1 MKHPVKVLPLA
12 MALAFIASD
21 AHALGLGTLEV
32 KSQLNQPLVAEIPLI
47 GVGPGELDALSVR
60 LAPPE
65 AFDRVGLPRPA
76 GVTANLQFSVGRNA
90 RGEPVVRVTT
100 SNRVDDPFV
109 AFLLGSNNRAA
120 CTLQNLETRIEQ
132 HSETIPVPPAPM
144 MGEPAF
150 VEPPPPEPVMGK
162 IAAPPR
168 PRMGRVAPKPRVI
181 MGDVAVPERPAVDED
196 RLEVPERLPCECV

>member
-1 MKHPVKVLPLA
+1 VGV
-12 MALAFIASD
+12 
-21 AHALGLGTLEV
+21 
-32 KSQLNQPLVAEIPLI
+32 VA
-47 GVGPGELDALSVR
+47 A
-60 LAPPE
+60 
-65 AFDRVGLPRPA
+65 
-76 GVTANLQFSVGRNA
+76 
-90 RGEPVVRVTT
+90 
-100 SNRVDDPFV
+100 FV

-132 HSETIPVPPAPM
+132 HSETIPVPPPPM

-196 RLEVPERLPCECV
+196 RPHVILE